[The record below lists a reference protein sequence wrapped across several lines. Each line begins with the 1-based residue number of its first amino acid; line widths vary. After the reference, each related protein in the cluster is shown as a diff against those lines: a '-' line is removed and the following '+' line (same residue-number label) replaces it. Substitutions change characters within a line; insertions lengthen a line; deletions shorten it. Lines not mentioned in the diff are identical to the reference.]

1 MRAFTYQELN
11 KTLRELCRER
21 DKIQAQMDD
30 NNLSINEA
38 QRLSKEILEKE
49 DEDFKVFSPRK
60 VVDLHKVELEQFNE
74 TQLNLER
81 QNSRLTIE
89 KNKLDRIIG
98 VLELVIEESKE
109 GEGSISDKDSEEGE
123 NKEDENREDNEDV
136 SNADQNDED
145 SKEDDNKN
153 TIADQSEK
161 DINTDSNIISEQI
174 KMFKH
179 KIELS
184 SKFIGQDPVR
194 AKRELEKIS
203 RDMDKML
210 LKLKKVSREK

>member
-11 KTLRELCRER
+11 KTHRELCKER
-21 DKIQAQMDD
+21 DKIQAQIDD

-60 VVDLHKVELEQFNE
+60 MIDLHKAELDQFNE

-81 QNSRLTIE
+81 QNSGLTLE

-109 GEGSISDKDSEEGE
+109 GEGSISDKDNEEGE

-136 SNADQNDED
+136 SNDDQNDED
-145 SKEDDNKN
+145 S
-153 TIADQSEK
+153 
-161 DINTDSNIISEQI
+161 NITSEQI

-184 SKFIGQDPVR
+184 SKFITQDPVR

>member
-21 DKIQAQMDD
+21 DKIQTQIDD

-145 SKEDDNKN
+145 S
-153 TIADQSEK
+153 
-161 DINTDSNIISEQI
+161 NIISEQI

>member
-21 DKIQAQMDD
+21 DKIQAQIDD

-38 QRLSKEILEKE
+38 HRLSKEILEKE

-60 VVDLHKVELEQFNE
+60 MIDLHKAELDQFNE

-81 QNSRLTIE
+81 QNSGLTLE
-89 KNKLDRIIG
+89 KNKLDRIITLIQLVLDESQESEENIIG
-98 VLELVIEESKE
+98 V
-109 GEGSISDKDSEEGE
+109 DNEEGE
-123 NKEDENREDNEDV
+123 DKEDV
-136 SNADQNDED
+136 SNDDQNDED
-145 SKEDDNKN
+145 SKEDNDEN
-153 TIADQSEK
+153 TDADQSK
-161 DINTDSNIISEQI
+161 KDSNAVGNNISEQI